1 VDFPK
6 LRNVIIFPIQRS
18 GQSLLCIQDPQNI
31 SDKALFLPPPLYFI
45 VSLFDGRH
53 SILDIQTEYM
63 RRFGEF
69 LFTEKIEEI
78 IRQLDDTLF
87 LEGEKFQEALRQKEE
102 GFKKASFREAA
113 FSGKSYE
120 REPGK
125 LKDQLLGYFTGPEG
139 PGPLPEREEIN
150 PVRKDGALYPALSN
164 GYSNSDSQLHPC
176 LKKAGLSNGVKELKG
191 VIAPHIDFQRGGSC
205 YAFAHREVWQNR
217 LPDCFIIFGTAHT
230 LMGHPFSLTRKE
242 FITPLGHLEVDRELV
257 DAIQSRLPDD
267 LFMDEGIHRSEHS
280 IEFQC
285 IFLRYLFPEPAPV
298 RIVPI
303 LSGPF
308 HEAIERGISPME
320 LPAIRQFIEAIKESV
335 SSLGREVCYIASAD
349 LAHMGLQFGDREGIG
364 EYDLRILEEEDREML
379 KHAERMDGEGFFSS
393 ISGERDRKRI
403 CGLPAIYTM
412 LKVMETKEGR
422 LLKYGQAFTPETQ
435 SVVSFAS
442 MAFY

>member
-1 VDFPK
+1 MDFPK
-6 LRNVIIFPIQRS
+6 LRNVIIFPVQRS
-18 GQSLLCIQDPQNI
+18 GQSLLCLQDPQNI

-102 GFKKASFREAA
+102 GFKKGSFREAA
-113 FSGKSYE
+113 FAGKSYE
-120 REPGK
+120 REPGR

-139 PGPLPEREEIN
+139 PGPLPERKEIQ
-150 PVRKDGALYPALSN
+150 G
-164 GYSNSDSQLHPC
+164 
-176 LKKAGLSNGVKELKG
+176 LKG

-257 DAIQSRLPDD
+257 DAIQSRCPDD

-303 LSGPF
+303 LSGSF

-349 LAHMGLQFGDREGIG
+349 LAHMGLQFGDRDGIG
-364 EYDLRILEEEDREML
+364 EYDLRILEEEDRKML
-379 KHAERMDGEGFFSS
+379 KHAEKVDEEKFFSS
-393 ISGERDRKRI
+393 ISEEQDRKRI
-403 CGLPAIYTM
+403 CGLPAIYAM
-412 LKVMETKEGR
+412 LKVMEAKEGR
-422 LLKYGQAFTPETQ
+422 LLKYAQAFTPETQ

>member
-1 VDFPK
+1 MDFPK

-18 GQSLLCIQDPQNI
+18 GQSLLCLQDPQNI

-102 GFKKASFREAA
+102 GFKKAFFREAA
-113 FSGKSYE
+113 FAGKSYE
-120 REPGK
+120 REPGR

-139 PGPLPEREEIN
+139 PGPLPERKEIQ
-150 PVRKDGALYPALSN
+150 G
-164 GYSNSDSQLHPC
+164 
-176 LKKAGLSNGVKELKG
+176 LKG

-242 FITPLGHLEVDRELV
+242 FITPLGPLEVDRELV
-257 DAIQSRLPDD
+257 DAIQSRCPDD

-285 IFLRYLFPEPAPV
+285 IFLRYLFPDPAPV

-303 LSGPF
+303 VSGSF
-308 HEAIERGISPME
+308 HEAVESGISPME

-403 CGLPAIYTM
+403 CGLPAIYAM
-412 LKVMETKEGR
+412 LKAMDAEKGM
-422 LLKYGQAFTPETQ
+422 LLNYGQAFTPETQ